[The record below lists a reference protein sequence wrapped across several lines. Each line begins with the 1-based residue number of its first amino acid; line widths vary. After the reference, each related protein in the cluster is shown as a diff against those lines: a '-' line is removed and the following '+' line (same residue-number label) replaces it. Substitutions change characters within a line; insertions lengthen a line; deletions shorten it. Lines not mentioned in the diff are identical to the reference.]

1 MNEDIM
7 YNKEKF
13 KDMIH
18 YIIYRCQKK
27 PNFGR
32 TILYKLLYFSDF
44 NFYELYEKPLSG
56 EIYVHKPRGPIPKD
70 FLKAKDE
77 LIQEKR
83 IKEEVVLVIDYNKYV
98 YESLKDPLIS
108 NFSDDEIEVL
118 ENNILTLG
126 DMSSSEISKYSH
138 GDLPWEISD
147 DDEDLIYES
156 VFYRDPEYSVRDY
169 GEEQ

>member
-1 MNEDIM
+1 M
-7 YNKEKF
+7 
-13 KDMIH
+13 
-18 YIIYRCQKK
+18 
-27 PNFGR
+27 
-32 TILYKLLYFSDF
+32 
-44 NFYELYEKPLSG
+44 
-56 EIYVHKPRGPIPKD
+56 
-70 FLKAKDE
+70 KAKNE

-98 YESLKDPLIS
+98 YESLKDPLVC
-108 NFSDDEIEVL
+108 NFSDDEMEVL

-126 DMSSSEISKYSH
+126 DMSSSEISEYSH
-138 GDLPWEISD
+138 GDLPWEISE